1 MLTLFFFQNLGLDL
15 HFLICV
21 PVGVVLGIEC
31 QWQHFHVMERIV
43 EDVLEFLQIPCV
55 ENPVALAVTGIDA
68 SHLGCL
74 VFLEGGVPRIG
85 ESLHHLRRLRVGH
98 PVFIGIIFPR
108 YFYTVVEF
116 A

>member
-1 MLTLFFFQNLGLDL
+1 
-15 HFLICV
+15 
-21 PVGVVLGIEC
+21 
-31 QWQHFHVMERIV
+31 MERIV
-43 EDVLEFLQIPCV
+43 EDVLAFLQIPCV

-68 SHLGCL
+68 CQNGGL
-74 VFLEGGVPRIG
+74 VFFEGGVQRIG
-85 ESLHHLRRLRVGH
+85 DSLHQRRRLKVGH